1 MTPRRPAHIPQRR
14 QIFVGCEGKSEAG
27 YVALLQDFAR
37 TANLPIYLN
46 IKELAPG
53 AGDPLARVEMAVRL
67 IKQEAST
74 RVAPSSSFVL
84 LDEDQTVLAPA
95 RAETA
100 RQLAAQKNITIVWQ
114 QPCLEAVLLGTCPAV
129 THGGRPTRPALALPC
144 RVNGRAMQSRWI
156 APRWRAASISR
167 RHCEQQVSSLALRPC
182 SARSASS
189 PSGQEC
195 T

>member
-1 MTPRRPAHIPQRR
+1 MTRRRPPNIQLRR

-46 IKELAPG
+46 IKELA
-53 AGDPLARVEMAVRL
+53 RVEMAVRL
-67 IKQEAST
+67 IRQESAT
-74 RVAPSSSFVL
+74 RIAPSASFVL

-114 QPCLEAVLLGTCPAV
+114 LPCFEAVLLRHLPGCHTR
-129 THGGRPTRPALALPC
+129 RPPDTLGAGNALQGEWPEYAKPMDRAALARRLDLAAALQAAGVEPELAALL
-144 RVNGRAMQSRWI
+144 RAI
-156 APRWRAASISR
+156 GL
-167 RHCEQQVSSLALRPC
+167 LA
-182 SARSASS
+182 
-189 PSGQEC
+189 
-195 T
+195 

>member
-1 MTPRRPAHIPQRR
+1 MTRRPSPNIPLRR

-37 TANLPIYLN
+37 AANLPIYLN

-67 IKQEAST
+67 IKQESAT
-74 RVAPSSSFVL
+74 RIAPSSSFVL

-100 RQLAAQKNITIVWQ
+100 RQLAMQKNITIVWQ
-114 QPCLEAVLLGTCPAV
+114 RPCFEAVLLRHLPGCHTR
-129 THGGRPTRPALALPC
+129 RPPDTPGAGNALQGEWAEYAEPMDRAALARRLDLTA
-144 RVNGRAMQSRWI
+144 VS
-156 APRWRAASISR
+156 RAAGV
-167 RHCEQQVSSLALRPC
+167 EPELAALLRVIGLL
-182 SARSASS
+182 A
-189 PSGQEC
+189 
-195 T
+195 

>member
-1 MTPRRPAHIPQRR
+1 MTRRRPPNIPLRR
-14 QIFVGCEGKSEAG
+14 QIFVGCEGKSEEG

-37 TANLPIYLN
+37 TANQPIYLN

-67 IKQEAST
+67 IRQESAT
-74 RVAPSSSFVL
+74 RVAPSASFVL

-114 QPCLEAVLLGTCPAV
+114 RPCFEAVLLRHLPGCHTR
-129 THGGRPTRPALALPC
+129 RPLDTPGAGNALQGEWAEYAKPMDRAALARRLDL
-144 RVNGRAMQSRWI
+144 A
-156 APRWRAASISR
+156 ATLRAAGV
-167 RHCEQQVSSLALRPC
+167 EPEPEALLR
-182 SARSASS
+182 AI
-189 PSGQEC
+189 GLF

>member
-1 MTPRRPAHIPQRR
+1 MTRRRPPNIPLRR

-27 YVALLQDFAR
+27 YVAMLQDFAR

-67 IKQEAST
+67 IRQESAT
-74 RVAPSSSFVL
+74 RVAPSASFVL

-100 RQLAAQKNITIVWQ
+100 RQLAAQKNITIVW
-114 QPCLEAVLLGTCPAV
+114 
-129 THGGRPTRPALALPC
+129 
-144 RVNGRAMQSRWI
+144 
-156 APRWRAASISR
+156 
-167 RHCEQQVSSLALRPC
+167 
-182 SARSASS
+182 
-189 PSGQEC
+189 
-195 T
+195 

>member
-1 MTPRRPAHIPQRR
+1 MTRRRPPNIPLRR

-37 TANLPIYLN
+37 TASLPIYLN

-67 IKQEAST
+67 IKQESAT
-74 RVAPSSSFVL
+74 RIAPSASFVL

-100 RQLAAQKNITIVWQ
+100 RQLATQKNITIVWQ
-114 QPCLEAVLLGTCPAV
+114 RPCFEAVLLRHLLGCHTR
-129 THGGRPTRPALALPC
+129 RPPDTTGAGNALQGEWPEYAKPMDRAALARRLDLAA
-144 RVNGRAMQSRWI
+144 AM
-156 APRWRAASISR
+156 RAAGV
-167 RHCEQQVSSLALRPC
+167 EPELAALLR
-182 SARSASS
+182 AI
-189 PSGQEC
+189 GLL

>member
-1 MTPRRPAHIPQRR
+1 MTRRRPPNIPLRR

-67 IKQEAST
+67 IKQESAT
-74 RVAPSSSFVL
+74 RITPSASFVL

-100 RQLAAQKNITIVWQ
+100 RRLATQKNITIVWQ
-114 QPCLEAVLLGTCPAV
+114 RPCFEAMLLRHLPGCDTRRPPDTPGAGNALQGEWPAYAKPMD
-129 THGGRPTRPALALPC
+129 RSALARRLDL
-144 RVNGRAMQSRWI
+144 A
-156 APRWRAASISR
+156 AALRAAGV
-167 RHCEQQVSSLALRPC
+167 EPELAALLR
-182 SARSASS
+182 AIGLFA
-189 PSGQEC
+189 
-195 T
+195 

>member
-1 MTPRRPAHIPQRR
+1 MTRRRPPNIPLRR

-37 TANLPIYLN
+37 KANLPIYLN

-67 IKQEAST
+67 IKQESAT
-74 RVAPSSSFVL
+74 RIAPSASFVL

-95 RAETA
+95 RAEAA
-100 RQLAAQKNITIVWQ
+100 RQLATQKNITIVWQ
-114 QPCLEAVLLGTCPAV
+114 RPCFEAVLLRHLLGCHTR
-129 THGGRPTRPALALPC
+129 RPPDTTGAGNALQGEWPEYAKPMHRAALARRLDLAA
-144 RVNGRAMQSRWI
+144 AM
-156 APRWRAASISR
+156 RAAGV
-167 RHCEQQVSSLALRPC
+167 EPELAALLR
-182 SARSASS
+182 AI
-189 PSGQEC
+189 GLL

>member
-1 MTPRRPAHIPQRR
+1 MTHRRPPNIPLRR

-37 TANLPIYLN
+37 TASLPIYLN

-67 IKQEAST
+67 IKQESAT
-74 RVAPSSSFVL
+74 RIAPSASFVL

-100 RQLAAQKNITIVWQ
+100 RQLATQKNITIVWQ
-114 QPCLEAVLLGTCPAV
+114 RPCFEAVLLRHLLGCHTR
-129 THGGRPTRPALALPC
+129 RPPDTTGAGNALQGEWPEYAKPMDRAALARRLDLA
-144 RVNGRAMQSRWI
+144 GAM
-156 APRWRAASISR
+156 RAAGV
-167 RHCEQQVSSLALRPC
+167 EPELAALLR
-182 SARSASS
+182 AI
-189 PSGQEC
+189 GLL

>member
-1 MTPRRPAHIPQRR
+1 MTRRRPPNIPLRR

-46 IKELAPG
+46 IKELAP
-53 AGDPLARVEMAVRL
+53 
-67 IKQEAST
+67 
-74 RVAPSSSFVL
+74 
-84 LDEDQTVLAPA
+84 A

-114 QPCLEAVLLGTCPAV
+114 RPCFEAVLLRHLPGCHTR
-129 THGGRPTRPALALPC
+129 RPPDTPGAGNALQGEWAEYAKPMDRAALARRLDL
-144 RVNGRAMQSRWI
+144 A
-156 APRWRAASISR
+156 ATLRAAGV
-167 RHCEQQVSSLALRPC
+167 EPELEALLR
-182 SARSASS
+182 AI
-189 PSGQEC
+189 GLF